1 MANVYVIGIGF
12 HPFGRFPDSTFE
24 DLTRVAISRALED
37 AGIPFSAVEAAF
49 IGNVSSGLY
58 DARRVIQQCGWTG
71 IPITRMVQASASG
84 SAAFREA
91 YLMVAHEVWQVALVL
106 GFEKMERGL
115 LLGTIGTMTGRHHLD
130 VMGLDAIP
138 ARVAL
143 EMKKRMERFGE
154 GPEMFAQVAVQASE
168 CAALNP
174 NAHYRV
180 RHSIQEVLQSR
191 MISEPLTLYQCCP
204 TSDGAAALILCSGAK
219 ARQFGLHRAVRVA
232 GWASGSPD
240 HTDYVGGPGG
250 DIGGDFKGQT
260 LTRRL
265 VRVGYEQAGVS
276 PEDIRIAQVHD
287 PFTLASLVDIESLG
301 FCPEGE
307 AGRWFMEGKTH
318 INGKVAINTDGGLL
332 CKGHPLGASGV
343 AQIAEVVRQ
352 LRGEAGPRQ
361 VPGDPRIG
369 LTHSSGAGMI
379 NIHIFQ
385 R

>member
-1 MANVYVIGIGF
+1 MAEVYVIGVGF

-24 DLTRVAISRALED
+24 DLTRVAVSRALED
-37 AGIPFSAVEAAF
+37 AGVSFPAVEAAF

-58 DARRVIQQCGWTG
+58 DARRVIQQFGWTG
-71 IPITRMVQASASG
+71 IPITRLVQASASG

-91 YLMVAHEVWQVALVL
+91 YLMLAHEVWQVALVV

-115 LLGTIGTMTGRHHLD
+115 LPGSLAVMTGQRHLD

-154 GPEMFAQVAVQASE
+154 SAEMFAQVAVQASG

-204 TSDGAAALILCSGAK
+204 NSDGAAAVILCNSTK
-219 ARQFGLHRAVRVA
+219 ARQFGLNRAVRVA

-240 HTDYVGGPGG
+240 YTDYVGGPGS

-265 VRVGYEQAGVS
+265 VRTAYERAGVG
-276 PEDIRIAQVHD
+276 PEDIRVAQVHD
-287 PFTLASLVDIESLG
+287 PFTLATLVDIESLG
-301 FCPEGE
+301 FCQEGE
-307 AGRWFMEGKTH
+307 AGQWFMAGKTQ
-318 INGKVAINTDGGLL
+318 ISGKVAINTDGGLL

-343 AQIAEVVRQ
+343 AQIAEIACQ

-361 VPGDPRIG
+361 VPGSPRLG
-369 LTHSSGAGMI
+369 LTQSSGAGMV

-385 R
+385 K

>member
-1 MANVYVIGIGF
+1 MAEVYVVGVGL

-24 DLTRVAISRALED
+24 DLTRVAVSSALED
-37 AGIPFSAVEAAF
+37 AGISFSAIEAAF

-58 DARRVIQQCGWTG
+58 DARRVIQQFGWTG
-71 IPITRMVQASASG
+71 IPITRLVQASASG
-84 SAAFREA
+84 SATFREA
-91 YLMVAHEVWQVALVL
+91 YLMVAHEVWQIALVV
-106 GFEKMERGL
+106 GFEKMEKGL
-115 LLGTIGTMTGRHHLD
+115 LPGSVGAMTGRHHLD
-130 VMGLDAIP
+130 VLGLDAIP

-154 GPEMFAQVAVQASE
+154 SPEMFAQVAVQASE

-204 TSDGAAALILCSGAK
+204 TSDGAAAVVLCNGVK
-219 ARQFGLHRAVRVA
+219 ARQYGMSRSVRVI
-232 GWASGSPD
+232 GWAAGSPD
-240 HTDYVGGPGG
+240 YTDYVGGPGS
-250 DIGGDFKGQT
+250 DIGGDFKGQS

-265 VRVGYEQAGVS
+265 VRTAYERAGVG
-276 PEDIRIAQVHD
+276 PEDIRVAQVHD
-287 PFTLASLVDIESLG
+287 PFTLASLVGVESLG
-301 FCPEGE
+301 LCQEGE
-307 AGRWFMEGKTH
+307 VGEWFMAGKTH
-318 INGKVAINTDGGLL
+318 IHGKVAVNTDGGLL

-352 LRGEAGPRQ
+352 LRGEASPRQ
-361 VPGDPRIG
+361 VPGSPRVG

-385 R
+385 K

>member
-1 MANVYVIGIGF
+1 MAEVYVMGIGF

-24 DLTRVAISRALED
+24 DLTRPAISHALED
-37 AGIPFSAVEAAF
+37 AGIPFSAIEAAYV
-49 IGNVSSGLY
+49 GNVASGLY
-58 DARRVIQQCGWTG
+58 DARRVIQQFGWTG
-71 IPITRMVQASASG
+71 IPISRMVQASASG

-91 YLMVAHEVWQVALVL
+91 YLMLSHEVWQTALVV

-115 LLGTIGTMTGRHHLD
+115 LTGSLGGMAGRHHLD
-130 VMGLDAIP
+130 VLGLDAIP

-143 EMKKRMERFGE
+143 EMKKRMEVFGE
-154 GPEMFAQVAVQASE
+154 SPEMFAQVAVQASE

-174 NAHYRV
+174 NAHYREK
-180 RHSIQEVLQSR
+180 HTIQVVLQSR

-204 TSDGAAALILCSGAK
+204 NSDGAAAVILCNGVKAK
-219 ARQFGLHRAVRVA
+219 QFGLNRAVRVA

-240 HTDYVGGPGG
+240 HTDYVGGPGS

-265 VRVGYEQAGVS
+265 VWSAYERAGVR
-276 PEDIRIAQVHD
+276 PEDVRVAQVHD
-287 PFTLASLVDIESLG
+287 PFTLAGFAGVESLG

-307 AGRWFMEGKTH
+307 AGRWFMAGKTH
-318 INGKVAINTDGGLL
+318 INGTVAVNTDGGLL

-343 AQIAEVVRQ
+343 AQIAEIACQ
-352 LRGEAGPRQ
+352 LRGEAGARQ
-361 VPGDPRIG
+361 VPGGPKVG

-385 R
+385 K

>member
-1 MANVYVIGIGF
+1 MADVYVIGIGF
-12 HPFGRFPDSTFE
+12 HPFSRFPDSTFE

-37 AGIPFSAVEAAF
+37 ADIPFSAVEAAF

-58 DARRVIQQCGWTG
+58 DGRRAIQQFGWTG
-71 IPITRMVQASASG
+71 IPITRLVQASASG

-115 LLGTIGTMTGRHHLD
+115 LPGTIDAMTGRHHLD
-130 VMGLDAIP
+130 VIGLDVIP

-143 EMKKRMERFGE
+143 EMKKRMGRFGE
-154 GPEMFAQVAVQASE
+154 SLEMFAQVAVQASE

-174 NAHYRV
+174 NAHHQV
-180 RHSIQEVLQSR
+180 KHTVEEILQSR
-191 MISEPLTLYQCCP
+191 MISDPLTLYQCCP
-204 TSDGAAALILCSGAK
+204 TSDGAAAVILCSGAQ
-219 ARQFGLHRAVRVA
+219 ARQLGMNRAVRVA

-265 VRVGYEQAGVS
+265 VRVAYEQAGVG

-343 AQIAEVVRQ
+343 AQVAEIVCQ
-352 LRGEAGPRQ
+352 LRGEAGARQ
-361 VPGDPRIG
+361 VPGNPKVG

>member
-1 MANVYVIGIGF
+1 MADVYIIGIGF

-37 AGIPFSAVEAAF
+37 ADIPFSAVEAAF

-58 DARRVIQQCGWTG
+58 DGRRAIQQFGWTG
-71 IPITRMVQASASG
+71 IPITRLVQASASG
-84 SAAFREA
+84 STAFREA
-91 YLMVAHEVWQVALVL
+91 YLMVAHEVWQVALVV

-115 LLGTIGTMTGRHHLD
+115 LPGSLGVMTGRHHLD

-143 EMKKRMERFGE
+143 EMKKRMGRFGE
-154 GPEMFAQVAVQASE
+154 SLEMFAQVAVQASE
-168 CAALNP
+168 CAALNL
-174 NAHYRV
+174 NAHYQV
-180 RHSIQEVLQSR
+180 RRTIQEVLQSR

-204 TSDGAAALILCSGAK
+204 TSDGAAAVILCSAAK
-219 ARQFGLHRAVRVA
+219 GRQFGLSRAVRVA

-240 HTDYVGGPGG
+240 FTDYGGGPGS
-250 DIGGDFKGQT
+250 DIGGDFKAQT

-265 VRVGYEQAGVS
+265 VRVAYEQAGVG

-343 AQIAEVVRQ
+343 AQVAEIVCQ
-352 LRGEAGPRQ
+352 LRGEAGARQ

-385 R
+385 N

>member
-1 MANVYVIGIGF
+1 MSEVYVIGAGL

-24 DLTRVAISRALED
+24 ELTRAAVCRALEG
-37 AGIPFSAVEAAF
+37 AGIPFPVVESAF

-58 DARRVIQQCGWTG
+58 DARRVVQQFGWTG
-71 IPITRMVQASASG
+71 IPITRVVQASASG

-91 YLMVAHEVWQVALVL
+91 YLLVAHAVFEVAQVL

-115 LLGTIGTMTGRHHLD
+115 LPGTIDAMAGQHHLD
-130 VMGLDAIP
+130 VMGLDVIP

-154 GPEMFAQVAVQASE
+154 SPGMFARVAVQASE

-174 NAHYRV
+174 NAHHQV
-180 RHSIQEVLQSR
+180 KHTVEEVLQSR

-204 TSDGAAALILCSGAK
+204 NSDGAAAVIICSGAK
-219 ARQFGLHRAVRVA
+219 ARQLGLSQAVRVA

-240 HTDYVGGPGG
+240 STDYAGGPGS

-265 VRVGYEQAGVS
+265 VRTAYERAGIG
-276 PEDIRIAQVHD
+276 PEDIRVAQVHD
-287 PFTLASLVDIESLG
+287 PFTLAALAGVESLG
-301 FCPEGE
+301 FCQEGE
-307 AGRWFMEGKTH
+307 AGEWFMAGKTH
-318 INGKVAINTDGGLL
+318 INGTVAINTDGGLL
-332 CKGHPLGASGV
+332 CKGHALGASGV

-352 LRGEAGPRQ
+352 LRGGAGPRQ
-361 VPGDPRIG
+361 VPGNPRVG

>member
-1 MANVYVIGIGF
+1 MADVYVIGVGL
-12 HPFGRFPDSTFE
+12 HPFGRFPESTFE
-24 DLTRVAISRALED
+24 DLTRMAISQALED
-37 AGIPFSAVEAAF
+37 SGISFRAIEATF

-58 DARRVIQQCGWTG
+58 DARRVVQQFGWTG
-71 IPITRMVQASASG
+71 IPITRVVQASASG

-91 YLMVAHEVWQVALVL
+91 YLMVAHEVFEVALVL

-115 LLGTIGTMTGRHHLD
+115 LPGTIDAMAGRDHLD
-130 VMGLDAIP
+130 VMGLDVIP

-154 GPEMFAQVAVQASE
+154 SPEMFAQVAVQASE

-174 NAHYRV
+174 YARYRV
-180 RHSIQEVLQSR
+180 KHTIREVLESR
-191 MISEPLTLYQCCP
+191 MVSEPLTLYQCCP
-204 TSDGAAALILCSGAK
+204 NSDGAAAVIICSGAK
-219 ARQFGLHRAVRVA
+219 ARQLGLSRAVRVA

-240 HTDYVGGPGG
+240 HTDYAGGPGG

-260 LTRRL
+260 LTQRL
-265 VRVGYEQAGVS
+265 VRTAYERAGVG

-287 PFTLASLVDIESLG
+287 PFTLASLVGIESLG

-307 AGRWFMEGKTH
+307 AGRWFMERKTD
-318 INGKVAINTDGGLL
+318 IDGRVAINTDGGLL

-343 AQIAEVVRQ
+343 AQICEVVTQ
-352 LRGEAGPRQ
+352 LRGEARARQ
-361 VPGDPRIG
+361 VRGKPKVG

-379 NIHIFQ
+379 NIHIFV